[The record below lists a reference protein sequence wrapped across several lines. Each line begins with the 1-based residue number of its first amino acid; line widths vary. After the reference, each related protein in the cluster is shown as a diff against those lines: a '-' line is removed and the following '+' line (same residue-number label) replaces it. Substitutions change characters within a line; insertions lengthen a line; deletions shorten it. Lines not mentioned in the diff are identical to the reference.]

1 MAVSERIVKLS
12 KGKFYKPENTVF
24 GKLEPNQIQVVK
36 YLLDDNGKTI
46 GYLTGLSIYNQL
58 NLTTQI
64 SNTIQIVNMKC
75 ILKLKRN
82 SHHLRSKIK
91 KNKRLYNRRLSFLVN
106 ARVPYLRTFFI
117 LKNVFY
123 FRFVTKVTNSTFLF
137 SHLCV

>member
-64 SNTIQIVNMKC
+64 SNTIQIVNTKC

-82 SHHLRSKIK
+82 SHHLRSKLK
-91 KNKRLYNRRLSFLVN
+91 K
-106 ARVPYLRTFFI
+106 
-117 LKNVFY
+117 
-123 FRFVTKVTNSTFLF
+123 TNDCIIGVCLF
-137 SHLCV
+137 